1 MFCTAYITAYY
12 LKHVLQLSGKVY
24 LMGMPGFAHELDLL
38 GVAYTGTGVGQG
50 CGCDLHYDRSGSGLW
65 V

>member
-38 GVAYTGTGVGQG
+38 GVTYTGTGVGM
-50 CGCDLHYDRSGSGLW
+50 GLW
-65 V
+65 VWPTL